1 MSWRRLSAQ
10 KRGVYDLGTFFD
22 RIWEMSLFAIP
33 VILLLAAFSGRLG
46 RRYGAH
52 WRYVLWIVL
61 AIRLC
66 LPVQL
71 LPSVPPTTGMRVEL
85 PSVRTETRQLLQEQM
100 PMQTITEPI
109 PVPTEQQTIVP
120 TDVPT
125 EAVAPDANSS
135 EQNPLAF
142 FLAYPEWLW
151 GLGVGLFLLWQ
162 GWKYATFQRYLRR
175 NRQRVPDAAAL
186 DVYYGLCREMNIVNR
201 PALYCCE
208 GLPSPLC
215 IGFFRPTVYL
225 NAQEQGEGELRLI
238 LKHELTHCK
247 RGDLWLKGLLML
259 TRGLH
264 FFNPFVHWMARLAE
278 RDMEFS
284 CDLAVMKDCDLQ
296 ERERYSMTILETI
309 RQSKHKPMRMSTAFS
324 GGKEGLKARIENI
337 FDTSA
342 KKRGV
347 AAFLAVLL
355 MLECGM
361 VFIGCAAEQTQ
372 EESVSAVVYGAYT
385 EDIVQQLYAAKLD
398 YIGDAS
404 GVDRILDLLPCP
416 TGVKRSR
423 EGMELF
429 TTEGEPYGARVYF
442 NGFTQ
447 TNEESWFPIHAMIF
461 LALVDN
467 ADFLEYT
474 RRDENAT
481 ASVRMDREAL
491 RIYFGEKDVREF
503 AADADTFRAY
513 VRAINRYFYENA
525 DALDAQERMDALLA
539 EESSA
544 ADAGITGET
553 LLYQMLEASRLVEEI
568 TAQPLTSS
576 SPLDYMDCA
585 EYEQLVAIG
594 EPALMEFLSEFAQ
607 GYIGDD
613 LYSYIIKYA
622 CQDILGEERTDGTP
636 QEWYQTYIALDS
648 LMLAPFTIGEEIDTE
663 ALQKKYVMGSG
674 LQDVADW
681 SIVAANTD
689 ARIRAVYDAM
699 QQKYEE
705 KYGSGARV
713 VRIYAP
719 EIHQIAEQGDQM
731 QVYLTAAVQD
741 YAFIRSKQGYAFVE
755 CGGAAEP
762 GRMDFVKENGE
773 WKLTNWVE
781 AQDGSR
787 YADSIRE
794 MCRTHPLTGE
804 KMLMDTGGSI
814 QLERQNLLYYMK
826 AHYDGMDI
834 PIYIS
839 SYTDEQELAQLN
851 RMIHVIP
858 TYE

>member
-1 MSWRRLSAQ
+1 MSWRRLSVQ

-22 RIWEMSLFAIP
+22 RIWELSLFAIP

-71 LPSVPPTTGMRVEL
+71 LPSVPLTTGMRVEL
-85 PSVRTETRQLLQEQM
+85 PSVRTETRQLLQEQT

-109 PVPTEQQTIVP
+109 PVPTEQQMLVP

-125 EAVAPDANSS
+125 EAVNPDANSS

-162 GWKYATFQRYLRR
+162 GWKYAAFQRYLRQ

-186 DVYYGLCREMNIVNR
+186 DVYYGLCREMNIANR

-215 IGFFRPTVYL
+215 IGFFRPTIYL

-259 TRGLH
+259 MRGLH
-264 FFNPFVHWMARLAE
+264 FFNPFVHWMARLVE

-309 RQSKHKPMRMSTAFS
+309 RQSKRKPMRMSTAFS
-324 GGKEGLKARIENI
+324 AGKEGLKARIENI

-355 MLECGM
+355 MQDCGM
-361 VFIGCAAEQTQ
+361 VFIGCATEQTQ
-372 EESVSAVVYGAYT
+372 EESAAAVVYGAYT

-404 GVDRILDLLPCP
+404 GVGSILELLPCP
-416 TGVKRSR
+416 DGVPRSS

-442 NGFTQ
+442 SDFTQ
-447 TNEESWFPIHAMIF
+447 TNDEGWFPIHAMIF

-474 RRDENAT
+474 HRDGNET
-481 ASVRMDREAL
+481 VSVRMDREAL
-491 RIYFGEKDVREF
+491 QTYFGEKDVRDF
-503 AADADTFRAY
+503 AADADTFRAF
-513 VRAINRYFYENA
+513 VRAINRYFYEESDAGNA
-525 DALDAQERMDALLA
+525 EERMDALLA

-568 TAQPLTSS
+568 AAQPLTSS
-576 SPLDYMDCA
+576 NPLDYMDCA

-594 EPALMEFLSEFAQ
+594 EPALMRFLSEFAQ

-636 QEWYQTYIALDS
+636 QEWYRTYIALDS
-648 LMLAPFTIGEEIDTE
+648 LMMPPFTVEAAAYTE
-663 ALQKKYVMGSG
+663 DLRKQYSMGGALAFGN
-674 LQDVADW
+674 DW

-699 QQKYEE
+699 QQRYEE
-705 KYGSGARV
+705 KYGSRTRV
-713 VRIYAP
+713 LRIYAP
-719 EIHQIAEQGDQM
+719 DIHKIAEQGDQM

-741 YAFIRSKQGYAFVE
+741 YAFIRTKQGYAFVE
-755 CGGAAEP
+755 CGGSTIPA
-762 GRMDFVKENGE
+762 RMDFVQENGE

-794 MCRTHPLTGE
+794 MCRTHPLTGQ
-804 KMLMDTGGSI
+804 KMLMDTSGSI

-826 AHYDGMDI
+826 AYYDGMGI

-839 SYTDEQELAQLN
+839 SYTDEQELARLN
-851 RMIHVIP
+851 RVIRVIP
-858 TYE
+858 LYE